1 MFEVAFAELAF
12 AEDGGNA
19 ISALMLKKQA
29 LVDLEINKTK
39 LVELGQVFS

>member
-12 AEDGGNA
+12 AKDGGNA
-19 ISALMLKKQA
+19 IRALVLKKQA
-29 LVDLEINKTK
+29 PVDLEINKTK